1 MEQDF
6 LDEIILVF
14 IILVVVW
21 GVNVVTKIFVWKL
34 VMPSGVNYEQLSGW
48 NFSNIRVVGLVCR
61 KSGKEAGR
69 NPN

>member
-6 LDEIILVF
+6 LDEIISVF

-21 GVNVVTKIFVWKL
+21 GVNVVTKIFVLKL

-48 NFSNIRVVGLVCR
+48 NF
-61 KSGKEAGR
+61 
-69 NPN
+69 